1 MPCEDRKITVEHSNP
16 NTKMK
21 TVFEYF
27 ATFKNAR
34 ALTWSY
40 DEMANNLR
48 NFTTNVLSLEVRLD

>member
-1 MPCEDRKITVEHSNP
+1 MPCEDEKLTVEHSNP

-34 ALTWSY
+34 ALTWSH
-40 DEMANNLR
+40 DEMAKNLR
-48 NFTTNVLSLEVRLD
+48 NSFA